1 MTRVLHLPMSVGGMP
16 WGLSQGERSLG
27 LHSRVLYSSSSQFSY
42 PYDLNLHLEKISSPI
57 LRFSKLMKT
66 FMQIR
71 NQYEIFHFNYGSS
84 LLHST
89 KYKLFH
95 LELPFYPKRAKLFV
109 TYNGCDARQK
119 YPTIKRTKVSAC
131 HYPECYGGLCNS
143 GDMDSIKRRS
153 IAKMAKYVKHMW
165 AVNPDLLYF
174 LPKEKSSFLPYSV
187 NTDNITIARPNFD
200 EKKLQIVHAPTER
213 AAKGSSI
220 ILATLEE
227 LKKER
232 SSEIDFEIVEN
243 LPHEQAIEVLRKA
256 HLIIDQILVGWYGGL
271 AVEVMS
277 MGKPVICRIA
287 EEDLHFI
294 PKQMATDLKDAFI
307 YGEERNLK
315 QVILHCIENREF
327 LKRKSEAALDYARTW
342 HAPEYVASITK
353 VVYESC

>member
-1 MTRVLHLPMSVGGMP
+1 MSIGGMP
-16 WGLSQGERSLG
+16 WGLAQAERSLG
-27 LHSRVLYSSSSQFSY
+27 LDSKVLYSSSSQFSY
-42 PYDLNLHLEKISSPI
+42 PSDLNLHLEKTPSLI
-57 LRFSKLMKT
+57 LHFYKLMKT

-71 NQYEIFHFNYGSS
+71 NHYEVFHFNYGRS
-84 LLHST
+84 LIHIT
-89 KYKLFH
+89 EYKVFH
-95 LELPFYPKRAKLFV
+95 LELPLYPKRVKLFV

-119 YPTIKRTKVSAC
+119 FPTIKRTKISAC
-131 HYPECYGGLCNS
+131 HYSECYGGLCNS
-143 GDMDSIKRRS
+143 GDMDRIRRRS
-153 IAKMAKYVKHMW
+153 IAKMAKYVRHMW

-187 NTDNITIARPNFD
+187 NSDNITIAKPNFS
-200 EKKLQIVHAPTER
+200 EKKLRIVHAPTER
-213 AAKGSSI
+213 AVKGSNI

-227 LKKER
+227 LKKDR

-243 LPHEQAIEVLRKA
+243 LPHEQAIEVFGKA
-256 HLIIDQILVGWYGGL
+256 DLVIDQILVGWYGGV

-294 PKQMATDLKDAFI
+294 PEQMAADLKDAFI
-307 YGEERNLK
+307 HGEETNLK
-315 QVILHCIENREF
+315 EVILRCIEDREF

-353 VVYESC
+353 KAYESY

>member
-1 MTRVLHLPMSVGGMP
+1 MSVGGMP

-27 LHSRVLYSSSSQFSY
+27 LHSRVLYSSSSQYSY
-42 PYDLNLHLEKISSPI
+42 PSDLNLHLEKTPSPI
-57 LRFSKLMKT
+57 VRFSKLLKT
-66 FMQIR
+66 FVQIR
-71 NQYEIFHFNYGSS
+71 NDYDIFHFNYGSS
-84 LLHST
+84 LIHST

-131 HYPECYGGLCNS
+131 HYSECYGGLCNS
-143 GDMDSIKRRS
+143 GDMDSIRRRG
-153 IAKMAKYVKHMW
+153 IAKMAKYVEHMW

-187 NTDNITIARPNFD
+187 NTDNITIARQNFG
-200 EKKLQIVHAPTER
+200 EKKLRIVHAPTER
-213 AAKGSSI
+213 AVKGSNI
-220 ILATLEE
+220 ILAILED
-227 LKKER
+227 LKKHR
-232 SSEIDFEIVEN
+232 NIEIDFEIVEN
-243 LPHEQAIEVLRKA
+243 LPHEHAIEVLKKA

-287 EEDLHFI
+287 EEDLQFI
-294 PKQMATDLKDAFI
+294 PKQMASDLKDSFI
-307 YGEERNLK
+307 NASEADLK
-315 QVILHCIENREF
+315 DIILRCIEDRDF
-327 LKRKSEAALDYARTW
+327 LQRKSESALDYARKW

-353 VVYESC
+353 KAYESY